1 MDRKEAIEKIRG
13 YYYPSSGKDL
23 NEALETL
30 IPELKESEDERTR
43 KEMLEYCYKR
53 MNNEFSSITIHQVK
67 RWFAWL
73 EKQGEQNPKS
83 ADFIPT
89 DCTSDAKNE
98 NRWHKVEDS
107 LPDNAREV
115 LCKDAIGNF
124 FIGRYYND
132 GDYWEVSMYDEPDKS
147 NKDNPPVIMWVNI
160 PSCSQNLANSEKTCK
175 DKQSQPTKYT
185 LEQAARIFLDA
196 LSDTPYNNKPV
207 TDAQVITREL
217 LKFLSDAHSYNP
229 NAINEQNPAW
239 SEEDEVNFH
248 DVMWAIEQART
259 IAKDENDMGNLWY
272 AERWLKSI
280 KERVQPLLKYEW
292 SEEDENK
299 KNDAITAIDLM
310 MTDSFKET
318 HPNLY
323 KAFGEAKDWLK
334 SLKERCTWKPSDEQM
349 RALED
354 AKMRMSLDGYGLCP
368 LLQTL
373 INDLKKLKG

>member
-1 MDRKEAIEKIRG
+1 MEKTIE
-13 YYYPSSGKDL
+13 
-23 NEALETL
+23 
-30 IPELKESEDERTR
+30 IPECYKARIEGNKIILKPKESEDERIR
-43 KEMLEYCYKR
+43 KFLAELVKAH
-53 MNNEFSSITIHQVK
+53 TISPMREK
-67 RWFAWL
+67 CIAYL
-73 EKQGEQNPKS
+73 EKQGEQN
-83 ADFIPT
+83 
-89 DCTSDAKNE
+89 
-98 NRWHKVEDS
+98 
-107 LPDNAREV
+107 
-115 LCKDAIGNF
+115 
-124 FIGRYYND
+124 
-132 GDYWEVSMYDEPDKS
+132 
-147 NKDNPPVIMWVNI
+147 
-160 PSCSQNLANSEKTCK
+160 LANSGKTCK
-175 DKQSQPTKYT
+175 DERSQPTNYT

-334 SLKERCTWKPSDEQM
+334 SLKERYAWKPSDEQM
-349 RALED
+349 QALANALGLANNCGED
-354 AKMRMSLDGYGLCP
+354 SAYYLR
-368 LLQTL
+368 TL
-373 INDLKKLKG
+373 HDTLKRLRYEKI